1 MRNSDPVPE
10 KGSPSEGEPMK
21 LVIFRH
27 GLAMDREEAFQKKI
41 EDGKRPLVEKGKEK
55 TKKVAR
61 FLKAQEEDFE
71 VLLYS
76 PLLRARETAQILQEI
91 LGIKKSIE
99 VMELVP
105 DAPPE
110 AFAKWLQSSIPQVTK
125 VIVVGHE
132 PQLSSFAT
140 WCLSGARETFF
151 DLKKSGA
158 IGLEIESFSEISSG
172 TAELKW
178 LLHPK
183 MV

>member
-1 MRNSDPVPE
+1 
-10 KGSPSEGEPMK
+10 MK

-27 GLAMDREEAFQKKI
+27 GLAMERDEALQKKI
-41 EDGKRPLVEKGKEK
+41 QDGQRPLVEKGRER

-61 FLKAQEEDFE
+61 FLKAQEEEFE

-76 PLLRARETAQILQEI
+76 PLLRAKQTAEIIQEI
-91 LGIKKSIE
+91 LGIKKAIE

-110 AFAKWLQSSIPQVTK
+110 SFAKWLQSSIPQVTK

-132 PQLSSFAT
+132 PQLSVFAT
-140 WCLSGARETFF
+140 WCLSGDRESFF
-151 DLKKSGA
+151 DLKKSGV

>member
-1 MRNSDPVPE
+1 
-10 KGSPSEGEPMK
+10 MK
-21 LVIFRH
+21 LVLFRH
-27 GLAMDREEAFQKKI
+27 GLAMDRDEAVAKKI
-41 EDGKRPLVEKGKEK
+41 QDGHRPLVEKGGER
-55 TKKVAR
+55 TRKVAR
-61 FLKAQEEDFE
+61 YLKAQEEDFE

-76 PLLRARETAQILQEI
+76 PLLRSKQTAEILKEI
-91 LGIKKSIE
+91 LGIKKMMEII
-99 VMELVP
+99 ELVP

-110 AFAKWLQSSIPQVTK
+110 ALAKWLQSSIPQVTK
-125 VIVVGHE
+125 VILVGHE
-132 PQLSSFAT
+132 PQLSCFAT
-140 WCLSGARETFF
+140 WCLSGSRDSFI

>member
-1 MRNSDPVPE
+1 
-10 KGSPSEGEPMK
+10 MK

-27 GLAMDREEAFQKKI
+27 GLAMERDEAFQRKI
-41 EDGKRPLVEKGKEK
+41 EDGQRPLVEKGKEK
-55 TKKVAR
+55 TRKVAR
-61 FLKAQEEDFE
+61 FLKAQNEEYDIM
-71 VLLYS
+71 LYS
-76 PLLRARETAQILQEI
+76 PLLRAKQTAEI
-91 LGIKKSIE
+91 LKEVLGIRKTME

-110 AFAKWLQSSIPQVTK
+110 TFAKWLQSSIPQATK
-125 VIVVGHE
+125 VMVVGHE

-140 WCLSGARETFF
+140 WCLAGNRESFF

-183 MV
+183 MI